1 MAGTETTP
9 IRVLVAGGGVA
20 GLEAVLALR
29 DLAGDRCDVTMV
41 GAQRTFTER
50 PVSVGQ
56 PFGAGHI
63 TEHDLPELCQR
74 AGARFHRGSVLDV
87 DPERKVIRTAEDDEL
102 GYDVLLLALGAR
114 AEPAFE
120 NVTTFL
126 PERDPGL
133 LGGMVRDLEEGHVH
147 RVAYLIPPG
156 ATWPLPAYELAL
168 LTAHQA
174 WGAGREDA
182 EVLLV
187 THEDAPLAVFGPEA
201 SAAVAEE
208 LAATRVTVETSAWVT
223 GVDRTQPLVMHA
235 RPGDRTI
242 EADRV
247 VALPVLHG
255 TAPPGIPADDDGFIE
270 IDEHGRVRGL
280 ESVYA
285 AGDGVAFGIKFG
297 GLAAQQADAAA
308 AQIAADAGAAVEPQ
322 PFHPV
327 LRGRLLTGR
336 GARWLRF
343 DAAGGSGE
351 GEVADHPL
359 WWPPTKVSGRYIAA
373 VLGDGG
379 GELQD
384 APAEHGVPVEA
395 HVADS
400 DTP

>member
-1 MAGTETTP
+1 MPGTETTP
-9 IRVLVAGGGVA
+9 VRVLVAGGGVA

-29 DLAGDRCDVTMV
+29 DLAGDRCDVTMI
-41 GAQRTFTER
+41 GAKPTFAER

-56 PFGAGHI
+56 PFGAGHVR
-63 TEHDLPELCQR
+63 EHDLPELCQR
-74 AGARFHRGSVLDV
+74 AGARFVRGSVLEV
-87 DPERKVIRTAEDDEL
+87 DSGRKIVRTAEDDEL

-114 AEPAFE
+114 PEPAFDS
-120 NVTTFL
+120 VTTFL

-133 LGGMVRDLEEGHVH
+133 LGGLARDLEEGHVR
-147 RVAYLIPPG
+147 RVAFLVPPG

-168 LTAHQA
+168 LTARQV

-187 THEDAPLAVFGPEA
+187 THEDGPVAVFGPEA
-201 SAAVAEE
+201 SAAVGEE
-208 LAATRVTVETSAWVT
+208 LAAARVRLEAGAWVT
-223 GVDRTQPLVMHA
+223 AVDRGRPLVMHA

-247 VALPVLHG
+247 VALPVLRG
-255 TAPPGIPADDDGFIE
+255 TAPPGVPADEEGFIPV
-270 IDEHGRVRGL
+270 DEHGRVRGI
-280 ESVYA
+280 EDVYA

-297 GLAAQQADAAA
+297 GLAAQLADAAA
-308 AQIAADAGAAVEPQ
+308 EDIAARAGAPVDPQ

-336 GARWLRF
+336 GTRWLRF

-359 WWPPTKVSGRYIAA
+359 WWPPTKIAGRYIAG
-373 VLGDGG
+373 VLGDGS

-384 APAEHGVPVEA
+384 APGVPVETTVA
-395 HVADS
+395 HADS
-400 DTP
+400 P